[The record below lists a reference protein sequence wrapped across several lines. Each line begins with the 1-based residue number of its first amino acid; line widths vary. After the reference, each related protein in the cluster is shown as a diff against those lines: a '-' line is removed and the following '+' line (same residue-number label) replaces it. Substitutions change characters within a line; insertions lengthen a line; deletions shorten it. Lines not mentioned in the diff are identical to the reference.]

1 MASPRTI
8 RLNEKL
14 DSTIDKYLKK
24 NRMKFSQ
31 LVSLALQRF
40 VSEPQTVTFVPA
52 DPEQFVKTAEKA
64 FKRHKHAMDKLK

>member
-14 DSTIDKYLKK
+14 DTTIDKYLKK

-31 LVSLALQRF
+31 LVSLALERF

-52 DPEQFVKTAEKA
+52 DTEQFVKTAEKA
-64 FKRHKHAMDKLK
+64 LKRHKHAMDKLR

>member
-14 DSTIDKYLKK
+14 DATIDKYLKR

-31 LVSLALQRF
+31 LVSLALERF

-52 DPEQFVKTAEKA
+52 DSDQFVKTAEKA

>member
-31 LVSLALQRF
+31 LVSLALERF
-40 VSEPQTVTFVPA
+40 VSQPQTVTFVPA
-52 DPEQFVKTAEKA
+52 DADEFVKTAEKA